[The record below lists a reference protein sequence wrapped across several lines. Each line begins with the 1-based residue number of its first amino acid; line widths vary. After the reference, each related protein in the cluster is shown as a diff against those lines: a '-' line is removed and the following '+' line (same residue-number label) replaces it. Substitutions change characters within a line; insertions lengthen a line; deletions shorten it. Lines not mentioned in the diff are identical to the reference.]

1 MEEIPDIF
9 NERKE
14 EILNRL
20 DLALSY
26 VRKLNLTE
34 MVDELQNIEKLVEEL
49 N

>member
-20 DLALSY
+20 DQGLSY
-26 VRKLNLTE
+26 ARKLNS
-34 MVDELQNIEKLVEEL
+34 DELIELLQDVEKLIEEL

>member
-20 DLALSY
+20 DLAISY

>member
-1 MEEIPDIF
+1 MEEIPNIL

-20 DLALSY
+20 DLTISY
-26 VRKLNLTE
+26 ARRLKSPK
-34 MVDELQNIEKLVEEL
+34 MVKDLQNIEKLVEEL

>member
-26 VRKLNLTE
+26 ARKLNLTE

>member
-20 DLALSY
+20 DQALSY
-26 VRKLNLTE
+26 ARDLEAADLIVL
-34 MVDELQNIEKLVEEL
+34 LQDVEKLVEEL

>member
-9 NERKE
+9 GTRKE

-20 DLALSY
+20 DQALSY
-26 VRKLNLTE
+26 TRQLNS
-34 MVDELQNIEKLVEEL
+34 DELIEILQDVEKLVKEL